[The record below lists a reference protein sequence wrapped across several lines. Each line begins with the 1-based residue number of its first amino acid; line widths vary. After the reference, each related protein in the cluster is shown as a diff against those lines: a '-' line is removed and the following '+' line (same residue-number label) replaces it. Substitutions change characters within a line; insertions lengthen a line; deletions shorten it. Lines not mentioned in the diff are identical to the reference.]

1 MKYRIKRL
9 KRFFRQLPGA
19 IKQWF
24 VTLPQRTK
32 QWVRELPAR
41 LKAWAISLV
50 KPTPQQKAKRQRR
63 AKRIGG
69 AVLAVFLIGV
79 ITVSI
84 VGCMLV
90 VYIYNTFD
98 ADAYI
103 PILGE
108 MSMDNRSV
116 IYVKNDSGKFV
127 PYHNLLGG
135 TSVWTDI
142 DKIPVHM
149 QNAVVAIEDE
159 RFWDH
164 EGVDIKRTAGAMV
177 NLVMNRVFNLGSQE
191 YGGSTITQQLIKVTT
206 QNKDHSIKRKVNE
219 IMAASAMEAN
229 EYTKEEILEG
239 YLNNVPLTG
248 DLVGVGIGARAYF
261 GKELKDLTLAECAVL
276 ASITNNP
283 SIYDP
288 YKHPENVR
296 QRQLLVL
303 GKMYECEFI
312 TKDEYVNAVNQE
324 LVFKSSN
331 VRQQIQDYYVD
342 LVVEDVIADLMED
355 YGYTYTYANNMVY
368 YGGLNIYSAEDPKLQ
383 AKVEAIFADEDN
395 FPEHRDGDKEEPQTC
410 FFAMDYD
417 GRVMVTIG
425 GRGKKEENRV
435 LNRSTQS
442 VRSPG
447 SSMKP
452 ITSYGPA
459 ILENRVHYSSM
470 LRDAPITLPNGD
482 KWPHNYEMK
491 STPDNGDVLLGV
503 ALQKSLNTTAARLVQ
518 QLGTER
524 SYNHAQNT
532 FHLTTLVESKESGG
546 QLFTDNALSPLALGA
561 LTDGVTAREMTAAY
575 AIFGNG
581 GYYCE
586 PYTYYEVTRGQ
597 GEDETVLLT
606 GGAKSS
612 MSIDPQ
618 SAYVMVSLLRRV
630 VEKGT
635 AWNGIGENWKGWQV
649 YGKTGTS
656 ESEKDVYFSGATPYY
671 CASSWFGYDNND
683 ELSKFQTGYAK
694 SLWSKAM
701 KVLHENKQIKKF
713 EKPDEGIETLKYC
726 LTTGQLATDKCKK
739 TEKGVYKTDC
749 KPGLCEEH
757 AGKPINK
764 GDKDDEDTTD
774 TTASVTETTT
784 TGTTGTTSSQSTETT
799 TSSTES
805 TTSSTETTTSATDA
819 LVPEQPENGENPVS
833 E

>member
-1 MKYRIKRL
+1 MKYKIKRL

-19 IKQWF
+19 IKEWF

-32 QWVRELPAR
+32 QWVRELPYR
-41 LKAWAISLV
+41 LKMWAISLV
-50 KPTPQQKAKRQRR
+50 KPTPQQKAKRKRR

-69 AVLAVFLIGV
+69 AVLAVFLVGV

-90 VYIYNTFD
+90 VYITNTFD
-98 ADAYI
+98 AEAYI

-116 IYVKNDSGKFV
+116 IYVKNESGEFE

-164 EGVDIKRTAGAMV
+164 EGVDIKRTVGAMI
-177 NLVMNRVFNLGSQE
+177 NLVANRVFNLGSQE

-219 IMAASAMEAN
+219 IMAASSMEAN

-239 YLNNVPLTG
+239 YLNNVPMTG

-261 GKELKDLTLAECAVL
+261 GKELQDLTLAECAVL

-283 SIYDP
+283 SVYDP
-288 YKHPENVR
+288 YTHPENVR

-303 GKMYECEFI
+303 AKMYECEFI

-331 VRQQIQDYYVD
+331 VRQQTQDYYVD

-395 FPEHRDGDKEEPQTC
+395 YPEHRDGDKEDPQTC

-425 GRGKKEENRV
+425 GRGKKEDNRV

-459 ILENRVHYSSM
+459 ITENMVHYSSM

-491 STPDNGDVLLGV
+491 NTPDRGDVLLGV

-518 QLGTER
+518 QLSTER
-524 SYNHAQNT
+524 SYNYATNT
-532 FHLTTLVESKESGG
+532 FHLTTLVESKEVGG
-546 QLFTDNALSPLALGA
+546 QIFTDNALSPLALGA
-561 LTDGVTAREMTAAY
+561 LSDGVTAREMTAAY

-581 GYYCE
+581 GYYSE
-586 PYTYYEVTRGQ
+586 PYTYYRVTRGQ
-597 GEDETVLLT
+597 DEDETLLLT
-606 GGAKSS
+606 GGQKSS
-612 MSIDPQ
+612 LAMDPQ
-618 SAYVMVSLLRRV
+618 SAYVMVNLLQRV
-630 VEKGT
+630 VNQGT
-635 AWNGIGENWKGWQV
+635 AWNGIGENWKNWKV
-649 YGKTGTS
+649 FGKTGTS
-656 ESEKDVYFSGATPYY
+656 ESEKDVYFSGGTAYY
-671 CASSWFGYDNND
+671 VASSWFGYDNND

-694 SLWSKAM
+694 SLWRKAM
-701 KVLHENKQIKKF
+701 KVLHEDKQIKDF
-713 EKPDEGIETLKYC
+713 EKPEEGIEELEYC
-726 LTTGQLATDKCKK
+726 TKTGQLATDKCKK
-739 TEKGVYKTDC
+739 TEKGVYKTEC
-749 KPGLCEEH
+749 KPELCELH
-757 AGKPINK
+757 SGKPVNK
-764 GDKDDEDTTD
+764 EEGDKDATTTEDGEVTT
-774 TTASVTETTT
+774 TTT
-784 TGTTGTTSSQSTETT
+784 TGTTAITSTTATTASTT
-799 TSSTES
+799 TTTATEATES
-805 TTSSTETTTSATDA
+805 TTTAPTDA
-819 LVPEQPENGENPVS
+819 VVPEEPDNGEPPVA

>member
-1 MKYRIKRL
+1 MKRLIKRW
-9 KRFFRQLPGA
+9 KWFFRQLP
-19 IKQWF
+19 
-24 VTLPQRTK
+24 QRCK
-32 QWVRELPAR
+32 QWVRDLPAN
-41 LKAWAISLV
+41 LKAWAVSLV
-50 KPTPQQKAKRQRR
+50 KPTPQQKQKRR
-63 AKRIGG
+63 ARAKKVGG
-69 AVLAVFLIGV
+69 AVLAVFLVGV

-116 IYVKNDSGKFV
+116 IYVKDDSGEFV

-164 EGVDIKRTAGAMV
+164 EGVDLKRTVGAMV

-219 IMAASAMEAN
+219 IMAASHMEAN

-261 GKELKDLTLAECAVL
+261 GKELQDLSLAECAVL

-288 YKHPENVR
+288 YEHPENVR

-303 GKMYECEFI
+303 GKMYECGFI

-331 VRQQIQDYYVD
+331 VRQQVQDYYVD

-368 YGGLNIYSAEDPKLQ
+368 YGGLNIYSAEDPELQ

-395 FPEHRDGDKEEPQTC
+395 FPEHRDGDEEEPQAC
-410 FFAMDYD
+410 FFAVDYD

-452 ITSYGPA
+452 ITSYGPS

-491 STPDNGDVLLGV
+491 STPDNGNVLLGV

-524 SYNHAQNT
+524 SYNYAQNT
-532 FHLTTLVESKESGG
+532 FHLSTLVESKESGG

-586 PYTYYEVTRGQ
+586 PYTYYQVTRGQ
-597 GEDETVLLT
+597 GEDETMLLA
-606 GGAKSS
+606 GGMKSS
-612 MSIDPQ
+612 LSMDPQ

-635 AWNGIGENWKGWQV
+635 AWNGVGENWKGWQV

-656 ESEKDVYFSGATPYY
+656 ESEKDVYFSGATAYY

-694 SLWSKAM
+694 SLWNKAM
-701 KVLHENKQIKKF
+701 KVLHENKQIKEF
-713 EKPDEGIETLKYC
+713 EKPDEGIEELEYC

-757 AGKPINK
+757 GGKPVNK
-764 GDKDDEDTTD
+764 GDKEDTKDTKVTKSTTGTTD
-774 TTASVTETTT
+774 TTATQATEATAPP
-784 TGTTGTTSSQSTETT
+784 
-799 TSSTES
+799 TES
-805 TTSSTETTTSATDA
+805 TAPPTESTAPTAAPTEAT
-819 LVPEQPENGENPVS
+819 VPEQPDNGDTPV
-833 E
+833 EEYQTP